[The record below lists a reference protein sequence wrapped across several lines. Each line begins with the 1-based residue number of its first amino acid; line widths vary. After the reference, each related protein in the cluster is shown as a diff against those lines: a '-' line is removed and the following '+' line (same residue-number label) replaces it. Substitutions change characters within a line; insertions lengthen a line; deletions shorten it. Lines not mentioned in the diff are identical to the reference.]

1 MSETLP
7 IIEPVDREAAEAQG
21 LGGLLEEYA
30 ELGDGDA
37 LFPRILA
44 HVAGYAEAIGGAM
57 SEAHLRGGVD
67 HELKEI
73 VRIQLA
79 RTARD
84 PYFSGLRSQQAT
96 DGGLTEE
103 RIDAGS
109 TGFETDPGFTDAQRW
124 ALRYAHLMYRDPERV
139 DHAFYEEGKRYFT
152 EAQIMELG
160 GLIAV
165 HYGMQ
170 VFMRTLQTRPETSD
184 GR

>member
-1 MSETLP
+1 MS
-7 IIEPVDREAAEAQG
+7 IIDPVDRKTAEAQG
-21 LGGLLEEYA
+21 LGSLLQEYA
-30 ELGDGDA
+30 DLGDEEA

-44 HVAGYAEAIGGAM
+44 HVPGYAEAIGGAM

-79 RTARD
+79 RTAQD
-84 PYFSGLRSQQAT
+84 PYFGSLRSQHAIDT
-96 DGGLTEE
+96 GLTEE
-103 RIDAGS
+103 RIDSGS
-109 TGFETDPGFTDAQRW
+109 ADFEADPEFTPAQRW
-124 ALRYAHLMYRDPERV
+124 ALRYAHLMYREPERV
-139 DHAFYEEGKRYFT
+139 DHAFYEEGKQHFT

-170 VFMRTLQTRPETSD
+170 VFMRTLQPGPESSHD
-184 GR
+184 Q